1 MPLPEFFSR
10 FQSPQSVRSAL
21 LWGISAV
28 VLIGF
33 VAGLATVGY
42 LLHDLPPITGLHE
55 YQPSLVTRVYS
66 ADKQEIGQFFVERRI
81 LVPLEKTPRYLMNA
95 VVAIEDSRFFEH
107 RGLDFVGIARA
118 AITNLLS
125 GKIRQGASTIT
136 QQLARSLF
144 LSPTRDFER
153 KAKEALLALKMEQI
167 LGKEQILELYL
178 NQIYFGHGAYGV
190 QSAAQTYFGK
200 DVGQVT
206 MAEAAYL
213 AGLPKGPA
221 DYSPYYHPEASKKR
235 QATVLRR
242 MVEERFITTTEAEM
256 AMTED
261 VPFRRQTRDEPAPYF
276 VEHIRQRLMATYGEA
291 MVYKG
296 GLQVYTTL
304 SLAEQQVATAVLKEG
319 LHQLDKRQGYRGPLR
334 RGVSPDELSAK
345 QVSSGDSADTP
356 LRPGEIIEAVVAK
369 VGKDELTVLARGLTG
384 RIAADDLMWAR
395 RRLKGPDPI
404 KHVKDTGA
412 KTPGQLFK
420 VGDVI
425 EVSVKKMVGDVAQMT
440 MEQTPLVEGAL
451 LSLDPRTGAVRAMI
465 GGYDFLRSEYNRA
478 TSARRQPGSAFK
490 PMIYAAAITQGLSP
504 GTPIVDSGVVYN
516 ESDPDLVW
524 RPENYDQKF
533 EGLITLRQSLAQSR
547 NAATVRL
554 LEKIGIIPVLDLAQ
568 NLGVTSPLANDLT
581 LALGS
586 SGVTL
591 QELTAAY
598 GTFFNQGI
606 RLEPY
611 PIESVLD
618 SNGQVLEMHVP
629 DPRPVMTKE
638 SAYLITNMMEDVV
651 QRGTGQAAKE
661 MGRSLAGKTGTTNDF
676 TDAWFVGGAPNLVT
690 GVWVGF
696 DEIRTLGDKETGARA
711 ALPIWMNYM
720 KTALESLPV
729 MPFTMPDGI
738 VAVRIDPA
746 TGLLAADG
754 SDQGTV
760 EVFLKGTEPTT
771 HAEMKSSPSQF
782 FKFDQM

>member
-1 MPLPEFFSR
+1 MPLAELFSS
-10 FQSPQSVRSAL
+10 FQRPQSVWKAL
-21 LWGISAV
+21 LWGVLAV
-28 VLIGF
+28 ALIGF

-42 LLHDLPPITGLHE
+42 LLHDLPSIAGLHE

-66 ADKQEIGQFFVERRI
+66 ADKQVIGQFFLERRI
-81 LVPLEKTPRYLMNA
+81 LVPLEKIPRHVVNA
-95 VVAIEDSRFFEH
+95 VVAIEDARFFEH

-118 AITNLLS
+118 AITNLVS

-144 LSPTRDFER
+144 LSPKRDFER

-200 DVGQVT
+200 DVGQIT
-206 MAEAAYL
+206 LAEAAYL
-213 AGLPKGPA
+213 AGLPKGPS
-221 DYSPYYHPEASKKR
+221 DYSPYYHPEASRKR
-235 QATVLRR
+235 QVTALRR
-242 MVEERFITTTEAEM
+242 MEEERFITTAEAEGAM
-256 AMTED
+256 AED

-276 VEHIRQRLMATYGEA
+276 VEHVRLRLMATYGEA

-304 SLAEQQVATAVLKEG
+304 SLPEQQVATTVLQEG
-319 LHQLDKRQGYRGPLR
+319 LRQLDKRQGYRGPLR
-334 RGVSPDELSAK
+334 RGASPNEFSAK
-345 QVSSGDSADTP
+345 RVSSGASADAP
-356 LRPGEIIEAVVAK
+356 PRPGEIIEAVAAK
-369 VGKDELTVLARGLTG
+369 VGRDGLTVLARGLTG
-384 RIAADDLMWAR
+384 RIAPDDLMWAR

-412 KTPGQLFK
+412 KTPGELFK

-425 EVSVKKMVGDVAQMT
+425 EVSVKKMAGDVAQMT
-440 MEQTPLVEGAL
+440 LEQTPLVEGAL

-465 GGYDFLRSEYNRA
+465 GGYDFQRSEYNRA
-478 TSARRQPGSAFK
+478 ISARRQPGSAFK
-490 PMIYAAAITQGLSP
+490 PMIYAAAINQGLSP

-516 ESDPDLVW
+516 ENDPDLVW

-533 EGLITLRQSLAQSR
+533 EGLITLRESLAQSR

-554 LEKIGIIPVLDLAQ
+554 LEKIGIPPVLDLAQ
-568 NLGVTSPLANDLT
+568 NIGIASPLANDLT

-591 QELTAAY
+591 QELTSAY

-611 PIESVLD
+611 TIESVLD

-629 DPRPVMTKE
+629 DPRAAMTKE
-638 SAYLITNMMEDVV
+638 SAYLITNMMEDVI
-651 QRGTGQAAKE
+651 QRGTGQAAKG
-661 MGRSLAGKTGTTNDF
+661 MGRPLAGKTGTTNDF
-676 TDAWFVGGAPNLVT
+676 TDAWFVGGAPNLLT

-696 DEIRTLGDKETGARA
+696 DEIRTLGDREAGARA
-711 ALPIWMNYM
+711 ALPVWMRYM
-720 KTALESLPV
+720 KTALEPLPV
-729 MPFTMPDGI
+729 VPFAMPEGI

-746 TGLLAADG
+746 TGLLAPEG
-754 SDQGTV
+754 SEQGTV
-760 EVFLKGTEPTT
+760 EVYLKGTEPTK
-771 HAEMKSSPSQF
+771 HAEVKSSPSQF

>member
-1 MPLPEFFSR
+1 MTLAELFSSFR
-10 FQSPQSVRSAL
+10 RPQSVRQAL
-21 LWGISAV
+21 LWGVLTV

-42 LLHDLPPITGLHE
+42 LLQDLPPITGLHE

-66 ADKQEIGQFFVERRI
+66 ADKQVIGQFFVERRI
-81 LVPLEKTPRYLMNA
+81 LVPLEKIPRYLVNA

-118 AITNLLS
+118 AITNLVS

-144 LSPTRDFER
+144 LSPKRDYER
-153 KAKEALLALKMEQI
+153 KAKEALLALKMEQV

-200 DVGQVT
+200 EVGQLTV
-206 MAEAAYL
+206 AEAAYL

-242 MVEERFITTTEAEM
+242 MVEERFITTAEAETAM
-256 AMTED
+256 AED
-261 VPFRRQTRDEPAPYF
+261 VAFRRQTRDEPAPYF
-276 VEHIRQRLMATYGEA
+276 VEHVRQRLMATYGEA

-304 SLAEQQVATAVLKEG
+304 SLPEQQVATTVLLEG
-319 LHQLDKRQGYRGPLR
+319 LRQLDKRQGYRGPLR
-334 RGVSPDELSAK
+334 RGVSPDEVSAK
-345 QVSSGDSADTP
+345 RVSDGASADAP
-356 LRPGEIIEAVVAK
+356 PRPGEIIEAVVAK

-384 RIAADDLMWAR
+384 QIAKDDLMWAR

-440 MEQTPLVEGAL
+440 LEQTPIVEGAL
-451 LSLDPRTGAVRAMI
+451 LSIDPRTGAVRAMI

-516 ESDPDLVW
+516 EDDPDLVW

-554 LEKIGIIPVLDLAQ
+554 LEKIGINPVLDLAQ
-568 NLGVTSPLANDLT
+568 NLGITSPLANDLT

-629 DPRPVMTKE
+629 DPRSVMTKE
-638 SAYLITNMMEDVV
+638 SAYLITNMMKDVV

-661 MGRSLAGKTGTTNDF
+661 MGRPLAGKTGTTNDF

-711 ALPIWMNYM
+711 ALPIWMIYM

-746 TGLLAADG
+746 TGLLAAEG

-760 EVFLKGTEPTT
+760 EVYLKGTEPTT

>member
-1 MPLPEFFSR
+1 MTLAELFSSFR
-10 FQSPQSVRSAL
+10 RPQSVRQAL
-21 LWGISAV
+21 LWGVLTV

-42 LLHDLPPITGLHE
+42 LLQDLPPITGLHE

-66 ADKQEIGQFFVERRI
+66 ADKQVIGQFFVERRI
-81 LVPLEKTPRYLMNA
+81 LVPLEKIPRYLVNA

-118 AITNLLS
+118 AITNLVS

-144 LSPTRDFER
+144 LSPKRDYER
-153 KAKEALLALKMEQI
+153 KAKEALLALKMEQVP
-167 LGKEQILELYL
+167 GKEQILELYL

-200 DVGQVT
+200 DVGQLT
-206 MAEAAYL
+206 LAEAAYL

-242 MVEERFITTTEAEM
+242 MVEERFITTAEAETAM
-256 AMTED
+256 AED
-261 VPFRRQTRDEPAPYF
+261 VAFRRQTRDEPAPYF
-276 VEHIRQRLMATYGEA
+276 VEHVRQRLMATYGEA

-304 SLAEQQVATAVLKEG
+304 SLPEQQVATTVLLEG
-319 LHQLDKRQGYRGPLR
+319 LRQLDKRQGYRGPLR
-334 RGVSPDELSAK
+334 RGVSPDEFSAK
-345 QVSSGDSADTP
+345 LVGSGASADPP
-356 LRPGEIIEAVVAK
+356 LRPGEIIEAVVSK
-369 VGKDELTVLARGLTG
+369 VGKDGLTVLARGLTG
-384 RIAADDLMWAR
+384 RIAADDVMWAR

-412 KTPGQLFK
+412 KTPGELFK

-425 EVSVKKMVGDVAQMT
+425 EVSLKKMVGDVAQMT
-440 MEQTPLVEGAL
+440 LEQTPLVEGAL

-490 PMIYAAAITQGLSP
+490 PMIYAAAINQGLSP

-516 ESDPDLVW
+516 ENDPDLVW

-554 LEKIGIIPVLDLAQ
+554 LEKIGINPVLDLAQ
-568 NLGVTSPLANDLT
+568 NLGITAPLANDLT

-611 PIESVLD
+611 TIESVLD

-629 DPRPVMTKE
+629 DPRAVMTKE
-638 SAYLITNMMEDVV
+638 SAYLIANMMEDVI
-651 QRGTGQAAKE
+651 QRGTGQAAKD
-661 MGRSLAGKTGTTNDF
+661 MGRPLAGKTGTTNDF

-696 DEIRTLGDKETGARA
+696 DEIRTLGDRESGARA
-711 ALPIWMNYM
+711 ALPIWMRYM
-720 KTALESLPV
+720 KAALESLPV

-738 VAVRIDPA
+738 VEVRIDPA
-746 TGLLAADG
+746 TGLLAPDG

-760 EVFLKGTEPTT
+760 EVFLRGTEPTK

-782 FKFDQM
+782 FQFDQM

>member
-1 MPLPEFFSR
+1 M
-10 FQSPQSVRSAL
+10 
-21 LWGISAV
+21 LWGVVTV

-42 LLHDLPPITGLHE
+42 LLQDLPPITGLHE

-66 ADKQEIGQFFVERRI
+66 SDKQVIGQFFVERRI
-81 LVPLEKTPRYLMNA
+81 LVPLEKIPRHFVNA

-107 RGLDFVGIARA
+107 RGLDFIGIARA

-144 LSPTRDFER
+144 LSPKRDFER

-190 QSAAQTYFGK
+190 QAAAQTYYGK
-200 DVGQVT
+200 DVGQLT
-206 MAEAAYL
+206 LAEAAYL

-242 MVEERFITTTEAEM
+242 MVEERFITPAEAEG
-256 AMTED
+256 ATAED

-304 SLAEQQVATAVLKEG
+304 SLPEQQVATAVLQEG
-319 LHQLDKRQGYRGPLR
+319 LRQLDKRQGYRGPLR
-334 RGVSPDELSAK
+334 RGVSPDEFSTK
-345 QVSSGDSADTP
+345 RVSSGASADAP

-384 RIAADDLMWAR
+384 RIAAGDLMWAR

-412 KTPGQLFK
+412 KTPGELFK

-425 EVSVKKMVGDVAQMT
+425 EVSLKKMVGDVAQMT
-440 MEQTPLVEGAL
+440 LEQTPLVEGAL

-490 PMIYAAAITQGLSP
+490 PMIYAAAINQGLSP

-516 ESDPDLVW
+516 ENDPDLVW

-554 LEKIGIIPVLDLAQ
+554 LEKIGINPVLDLAQ
-568 NLGVTSPLANDLT
+568 NLGITAPLANDLT

-611 PIESVLD
+611 TIESVLD

-629 DPRPVMTKE
+629 DPRAVMTKE
-638 SAYLITNMMEDVV
+638 SAYLIANMMEDVI
-651 QRGTGQAAKE
+651 QRGTGQAAKD
-661 MGRSLAGKTGTTNDF
+661 MGRPLAGKTGTTNDF

-696 DEIRTLGDKETGARA
+696 DEIRTLGDRESGARA

-720 KTALESLPV
+720 KAALEPLPV
-729 MPFTMPDGI
+729 VPFTMPEGI
-738 VAVRIDPA
+738 VEVKIDPA
-746 TGLLAADG
+746 TGLLAPEG

-760 EVFLKGTEPTT
+760 EVFLKGTEPTK

-782 FKFDQM
+782 FQFDQM

>member
-1 MPLPEFFSR
+1 M
-10 FQSPQSVRSAL
+10 
-21 LWGISAV
+21 

-33 VAGLATVGY
+33 VAGFVTVGY
-42 LLHDLPPITGLHE
+42 LLKDLPPITGLHE

-66 ADKQEIGQFFVERRI
+66 ADKQVIGQFFVERRI
-81 LVPLEKTPRYLMNA
+81 LVPLAKIPRHLVNA
-95 VVAIEDSRFFEH
+95 LVAIEDSRFFEH

-118 AITNLLS
+118 AITNLAS

-144 LSPTRDFER
+144 LSPKRDFER

-190 QSAAQTYFGK
+190 QAAAQTYYGK
-200 DVGQVT
+200 DVGQLT
-206 MAEAAYL
+206 LAEAAYL

-242 MVEERFITTTEAEM
+242 MVEERFITTAEAEG
-256 AMTED
+256 ATAED

-304 SLAEQQVATAVLKEG
+304 SLPEQQVATAVLQEG
-319 LHQLDKRQGYRGPLR
+319 LRQLDKRQGYRGPLR
-334 RGVSPDELSAK
+334 RGVSPDEFSTK
-345 QVSSGDSADTP
+345 RVSSGASADAP

-384 RIAADDLMWAR
+384 RIAAGDLMWAR

-412 KTPGQLFK
+412 KTPGELFK

-425 EVSVKKMVGDVAQMT
+425 EVSLKKMVGDVAQMT
-440 MEQTPLVEGAL
+440 LEQTPLVEGAL

-490 PMIYAAAITQGLSP
+490 PMIYAAAINQGLSP

-516 ESDPDLVW
+516 ENDPDLVW
-524 RPENYDQKF
+524 RPENYDQQF
-533 EGLITLRQSLAQSR
+533 FGLSTLRESLVHSR

-554 LEKIGIIPVLDLAQ
+554 LEKISIPPVLDLAR
-568 NLGVTSPLANDLT
+568 NLGIASPLANDLT

-611 PIESVLD
+611 TIESVLD
-618 SNGQVLEMHVP
+618 ANDKVLETHVP
-629 DPRPVMTKE
+629 DPRAVMTKE
-638 SAYLITNMMEDVV
+638 SAYLITNMMEDVI
-651 QRGTGQAAKE
+651 QRGTAQAAKD
-661 MGRSLAGKTGTTNDF
+661 MGRPLAGKTGTTNDF

-696 DEIRTLGDKETGARA
+696 DEIRTLGDRETGSRA

-720 KTALESLPV
+720 TLALESLPV
-729 MPFTMPDGI
+729 VPFTMPDGI
-738 VAVRIDPA
+738 VEVTIDPA
-746 TGLLAADG
+746 TGLLAPEG
-754 SDQGTV
+754 LDQAIV
-760 EVFLKGTEPTT
+760 EVYLKGTEPTK

>member
-1 MPLPEFFSR
+1 MPFAEFFSR
-10 FQSPQSVRSAL
+10 FQSPQSVRRAL

-28 VLIGF
+28 VVIGLA
-33 VAGLATVGY
+33 AGLATVGY

-66 ADKQEIGQFFVERRI
+66 ADKQEIGQYFVERRI
-81 LVPLEKTPRYLMNA
+81 LVPLEKIPRHFVNA

-206 MAEAAYL
+206 LAEAAYL

-221 DYSPYYHPEASKKR
+221 DYSPYYHPEASRKR

-304 SLAEQQVATAVLKEG
+304 SLAEQQVATAVLQEG
-319 LHQLDKRQGYRGPLR
+319 LRQLDKRQGYRGPLR
-334 RGVSPDELSAK
+334 RGVSPDEVSAK
-345 QVSSGDSADTP
+345 RVSDGASADAP
-356 LRPGEIIEAVVAK
+356 PRPGEIIEAVVAK

-384 RIAADDLMWAR
+384 QIAKDDLMWAR

-440 MEQTPLVEGAL
+440 LEQTPIVEGAL
-451 LSLDPRTGAVRAMI
+451 LSIDPRTGAVRAMI

-516 ESDPDLVW
+516 EDDPDLVW

-554 LEKIGIIPVLDLAQ
+554 LEKIGIVPVLDLAQ
-568 NLGVTSPLANDLT
+568 NLGITSPLANDLT

-629 DPRPVMTKE
+629 DPRSVMTKE

-661 MGRSLAGKTGTTNDF
+661 MGRPLAGKTGTTNDF

-711 ALPIWMNYM
+711 ALPIWMIYM

-746 TGLLAADG
+746 TGLLAAEG

-760 EVFLKGTEPTT
+760 EVYLKGTEPTT

>member
-1 MPLPEFFSR
+1 MTLAELFSSFR
-10 FQSPQSVRSAL
+10 RPQSVRKAL
-21 LWGISAV
+21 LWSVLTV

-42 LLHDLPPITGLHE
+42 LLQDLPPITGLHE

-66 ADKQEIGQFFVERRI
+66 ADKQVIGQFFVERRI
-81 LVPLEKTPRYLMNA
+81 LVPLEKIPRYLVNA

-118 AITNLLS
+118 AITNLVS

-144 LSPTRDFER
+144 LSPKRDYE
-153 KAKEALLALKMEQI
+153 
-167 LGKEQILELYL
+167 
-178 NQIYFGHGAYGV
+178 
-190 QSAAQTYFGK
+190 
-200 DVGQVT
+200 
-206 MAEAAYL
+206 
-213 AGLPKGPA
+213 
-221 DYSPYYHPEASKKR
+221 R

-242 MVEERFITTTEAEM
+242 MVEERFITTAEAETAM
-256 AMTED
+256 AED
-261 VPFRRQTRDEPAPYF
+261 VAFRRQTRDEPAPYF
-276 VEHIRQRLMATYGEA
+276 VEHVRQRLMATYGEA

-304 SLAEQQVATAVLKEG
+304 SLPEQQVATTVLLEG
-319 LHQLDKRQGYRGPLR
+319 LRQLDKRQGYRGPLR
-334 RGVSPDELSAK
+334 RGVSPDEFSAK
-345 QVSSGDSADTP
+345 LVTSGPSADPP
-356 LRPGEIIEAVVAK
+356 LRPGEIIEAVVSK
-369 VGKDELTVLARGLTG
+369 VGKDGLTVLTRGLTG
-384 RIAADDLMWAR
+384 RIAADDPMWAR

-412 KTPGQLFK
+412 KTPGELFK

-440 MEQTPLVEGAL
+440 LEQTPLVEGAL
-451 LSLDPRTGAVRAMI
+451 LSLDPRTGAVRTMI

-490 PMIYAAAITQGLSP
+490 PMIYAAAINQGLSP

-516 ESDPDLVW
+516 ENDPDLVW

-533 EGLITLRQSLAQSR
+533 EGLITLRDSLAQSR

-554 LEKIGIIPVLDLAQ
+554 LEKIGINPVLDLAQ
-568 NLGVTSPLANDLT
+568 NLGVTSPLASDLT

-611 PIESVLD
+611 TVESVLD
-618 SNGQVLEMHVP
+618 SNGQVMEMHVP
-629 DPRPVMTKE
+629 EPRSVMSKE
-638 SAYLITNMMEDVV
+638 SAYLIANMMEDVI
-651 QRGTGQAAKE
+651 QRGTGQAAKG
-661 MGRSLAGKTGTTNDF
+661 MGQIG
-676 TDAWFVGGAPNLVT
+676 
-690 GVWVGF
+690 
-696 DEIRTLGDKETGARA
+696 RA
-711 ALPIWMNYM
+711 SCR
-720 KTALESLPV
+720 ERV
-729 MPFTMPDGI
+729 
-738 VAVRIDPA
+738 
-746 TGLLAADG
+746 
-754 SDQGTV
+754 
-760 EVFLKGTEPTT
+760 
-771 HAEMKSSPSQF
+771 
-782 FKFDQM
+782 